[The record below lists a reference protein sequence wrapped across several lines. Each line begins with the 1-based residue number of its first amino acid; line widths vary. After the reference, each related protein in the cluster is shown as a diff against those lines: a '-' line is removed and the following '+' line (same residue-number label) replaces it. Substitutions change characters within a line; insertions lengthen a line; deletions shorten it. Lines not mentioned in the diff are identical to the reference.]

1 MCTKLKTLLMAMI
14 LAGFG
19 SQNAVA
25 EKFNHE
31 DMAFAF
37 GNSIAVNFS
46 SGQMELLSSQEMIAT
61 EGEYW
66 LFYYG
71 GGALLGMAGYGAGCI
86 YTGCSA
92 RGFGYAALSGVI
104 SPTRAGT
111 AFVATY
117 YRNTAIG
124 TGWGVGSYNDCW

>member
-1 MCTKLKTLLMAMI
+1 MYTKLKTLLIAMT
-14 LAGFG
+14 LAGFA
-19 SQNAVA
+19 SQHAVA

-31 DMAFAF
+31 DMAFVF
-37 GNSIAVNFS
+37 GDSIAVNFN
-46 SGQMELLSSQEMIAT
+46 SGQMDLLSSQEMIAT

-86 YTGCSA
+86 YSGCSA
-92 RGFGYAALSGVI
+92 RGFGYAALAGAM

-111 AFVATY
+111 TFVANY

-124 TGWGVGSYNDCW
+124 TGWGVGSYNGWW